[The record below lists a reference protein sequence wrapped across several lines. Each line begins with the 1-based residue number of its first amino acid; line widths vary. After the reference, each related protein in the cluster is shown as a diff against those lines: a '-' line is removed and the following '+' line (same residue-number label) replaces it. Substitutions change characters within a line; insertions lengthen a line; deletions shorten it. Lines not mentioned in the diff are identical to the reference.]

1 MHQDE
6 ITQLINRVALGD
18 RAAFNLLYKQTS
30 PKLFAICLRI
40 LKNKE
45 KAEEAIQ
52 EVYIK
57 IWHRSKTFETGFSS
71 SWAWLAAI
79 ARYQSIDTV
88 RRIEPKSV
96 NIEDVYD
103 LEDTGM
109 LNPEQNAVISDQGRQ
124 LGNCLA
130 ELEDNHA
137 IAVRRA
143 YVEGLSYLEL
153 ADELDIPINTVRT
166 WLRRSL
172 LKLRE
177 CMQR

>member
-1 MHQDE
+1 MQQDE
-6 ITQLINRVALGD
+6 IAQLINRVALGD
-18 RAAFNLLYKQTS
+18 RAAFNLLYRQTS

-45 KAEEAIQ
+45 RAEEAIQ

-57 IWHRSKTFETGFSS
+57 IWHRSKTFEDGFSS
-71 SWAWLAAI
+71 SWSWLAAI
-79 ARYQSIDTV
+79 ARYQSIDV
-88 RRIEPKSV
+88 IRRLKPDSL
-96 NIEDVYD
+96 NIEEVYE

-109 LNPEQNAVISDQGRQ
+109 LNPEQQAVISDQGRQ
-124 LGNCLA
+124 LESCLR
-130 ELEDNHA
+130 ELADDHA
-137 IAVRRA
+137 SAVKRA

-153 ADELDIPINTVRT
+153 SDELNVPINTVRT